1 MLRLYGRLLQS
12 TVVPMLKVGEAWGEI
27 VTLAPQVVAL
37 RTGAALD
44 AIVHPPVMPSGE
56 PVRMVVEKID
66 AVAEGAVAATLE
78 TGMVLG
84 RSLIGRSGPLE
95 ALADIATAAVAPM
108 RGRLRANV
116 ARLGG
121 AADTAALPL
130 AAE

>member
-1 MLRLYGRLLQS
+1 
-12 TVVPMLKVGEAWGEI
+12 
-27 VTLAPQVVAL
+27 
-37 RTGAALD
+37 
-44 AIVHPPVMPSGE
+44 
-56 PVRMVVEKID
+56 
-66 AVAEGAVAATLE
+66 VAATLE

-84 RSLIGRSGPLE
+84 RSLIGGSGPLE

-121 AADTAALPL
+121 APDTAALPL